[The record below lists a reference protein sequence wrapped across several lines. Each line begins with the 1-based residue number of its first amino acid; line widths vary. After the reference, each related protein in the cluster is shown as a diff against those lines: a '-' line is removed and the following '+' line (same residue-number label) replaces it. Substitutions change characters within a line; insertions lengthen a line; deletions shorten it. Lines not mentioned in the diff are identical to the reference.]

1 MGVKIHVLKIMP
13 IYFQDVI
20 EGRKKF
26 EVRRNDRDFKVGDI
40 VILKE
45 FEYGKYTGRTHT
57 TRITYILDDA
67 EYCKDGYVIFGIG
80 ELYGRY
86 KCEEKES
93 GECPFYAPSCG
104 L

>member
-1 MGVKIHVLKIMP
+1 MRATIHILKIMP

-20 EGRKKF
+20 EGRKTF
-26 EVRRNDRDFKVGDI
+26 EVRRNDRDFKIGDT
-40 VILKE
+40 VILRE

-80 ELYGRY
+80 E
-86 KCEEKES
+86 
-93 GECPFYAPSCG
+93 
-104 L
+104 